1 MVGRNKHGHNATWD
15 LASQSNPGIIAP
27 HETASILLNDPVS
40 VMVLFNTRRDW
51 KSLTCRMLPAKLM
64 QLLDCTQ

>member
-1 MVGRNKHGHNATWD
+1 
-15 LASQSNPGIIAP
+15 LASQSGPGIIAP

-64 QLLDCTQ
+64 QLLGCTQ